1 MLILSTTAFSFAEE
15 NTVYK
20 QTYMRD
26 IEFEITKDNID
37 KDGHFEI
44 EIPQEAVALSEG
56 MIEGSALGTM
66 TTEAKK
72 LPSIVVD
79 GYAKKNAWKGTTL
92 ELGIG
97 CKASG
102 KIKTY
107 NGTCN
112 IYKSN
117 GISKIQSKSFSM
129 TNSSGTKALVRQYTF
144 KMGNYKSCRVKLTNQ
159 VAIDIYGRSGS
170 MYSYQSGLIKK

>member
-107 NGTCN
+107 KGTCN